1 MLCIFSLI
9 YLVFLHLRKHSSILG
24 EMMKTKYDNKVKKLL
39 RDNDDNSM
47 GLWTENHTLMP
58 CEQRT
63 IDRNSQL
70 PVSRCISSLS
80 PAAWSPPNFK
90 WMRSSQK
97 SEVLWY
103 GCWTRS
109 TEKVKF
115 FWHTWPKRCL
125 RNEEWVTTAIHF
137 SGLLLSQS
145 RKRMALALQCSDSSL
160 FKKIERDKLIMWKN

>member
-90 WMRSSQK
+90 WIWSIKNQK
-97 SEVLWY
+97 CYDMDAGRDQLRRLNSFGIPDRKDVL
-103 GCWTRS
+103 GT
-109 TEKVKF
+109 
-115 FWHTWPKRCL
+115 
-125 RNEEWVTTAIHF
+125 RNEWQQQYIFQA
-137 SGLLLSQS
+137 SY
-145 RKRMALALQCSDSSL
+145 
-160 FKKIERDKLIMWKN
+160 